1 MKKVSI
7 IFPTY
12 NEEASIDLLY
22 NSMVKVMTDNSRYE
36 WEFLIINDGS
46 SDNTLNAVKELHQK
60 DNRFCYLDLSRNY
73 GKEIAMM
80 AGFDYATGDAVIIMD
95 ANMQHPISVIPEMLA
110 YWEKGYQDVYA
121 QRESSDEQWFKK
133 KSSQLYY
140 KLLDETSDI
149 PILKNVG
156 DFRLL
161 DRVCVDALKQ
171 MRETQRNTKS
181 MYCWIGFRKKGIK
194 YKQLSRKSGR
204 TKWNFLSLLT
214 LAIDGLT
221 SCTTMP
227 LRFATIL
234 GSLASLLAFIYL
246 FVIIVKTLV
255 FGEPVQGYPTL
266 MVTILFLGGVQLISL
281 GIIGEYLSRVFKE
294 TKGRPGYFIN
304 SYNGTETK
312 NTL

>member
-95 ANMQHPISVIPEMLA
+95 ADMQHPISVIPEMLA

-121 QRESSDEQWFKK
+121 QRESSNE
-133 KSSQLYY
+133 
-140 KLLDETSDI
+140 
-149 PILKNVG
+149 
-156 DFRLL
+156 
-161 DRVCVDALKQ
+161 
-171 MRETQRNTKS
+171 
-181 MYCWIGFRKKGIK
+181 
-194 YKQLSRKSGR
+194 
-204 TKWNFLSLLT
+204 
-214 LAIDGLT
+214 
-221 SCTTMP
+221 
-227 LRFATIL
+227 
-234 GSLASLLAFIYL
+234 
-246 FVIIVKTLV
+246 
-255 FGEPVQGYPTL
+255 
-266 MVTILFLGGVQLISL
+266 
-281 GIIGEYLSRVFKE
+281 
-294 TKGRPGYFIN
+294 
-304 SYNGTETK
+304 
-312 NTL
+312 